1 MTELCDP
8 PWWLG
13 ASKAVSWSCH
23 VIIII
28 FDIFENGYQRAK
40 LDAPLNM
47 QMGNSY
53 ANWHFLNRHCCF
65 QLHSVFL
72 LIHKYT
78 MFRIQFPGDVNVKK
92 RLTDKFVS
100 AKEQIQ
106 RNSKEFVTNSN
117 VLEILL
123 DSYFGGNSNSK
134 TTIRNAYVATSK
146 DSATE
151 KIFMTTK
158 SSLQRCIEI
167 AHDHARLCNSQL
179 QEA

>member
-1 MTELCDP
+1 
-8 PWWLG
+8 
-13 ASKAVSWSCH
+13 
-23 VIIII
+23 
-28 FDIFENGYQRAK
+28 
-40 LDAPLNM
+40 
-47 QMGNSY
+47 
-53 ANWHFLNRHCCF
+53 
-65 QLHSVFL
+65 
-72 LIHKYT
+72 

-100 AKEQIQ
+100 VKEQIQ

-117 VLEILL
+117 VQEILL

-151 KIFMTTK
+151 KIFVTTK